1 MAKVMLSFLGTNKY
15 LECNY
20 EYNDVVIKN
29 VHYVQEAIAKLF
41 CNEWGNG
48 DSIIV
53 FVTEEAYKTNWVTG
67 TSYENKTI
75 DGLEKVLH
83 VFVKDKNVTV
93 KHVPISGGQNE
104 GEIWSIFDAVINSVN
119 HDDEIIID
127 VTHAFRAIPMLAVVM
142 INYLQMVKNVSFIG
156 LYYGAIESLGRIQD
170 IALKNINERNAP
182 IIDLSSFVYLLQFSN
197 GVYNFIEY
205 GDAKEISKYALNIVK
220 PILKETQGK
229 DEISQKIKQIAEGL
243 KIITQNFA
251 YCRGK
256 DIIKF
261 NYKKL
266 YHDIQK
272 LKEHFNGKVLPLKP
286 LQPLLDNILQKLDL
300 FKEFDDVINAK
311 KGIVAAHWCLQH
323 NLIQQSITILQES
336 LITLLCIK
344 FKLDYENL
352 NCRELVGSAFHEINS
367 QKRGKV
373 INKSESKEIEPLLSD
388 PLIQSLSDTYNKLSQ
403 IRNDINHANFR
414 KDTKKSEDIY
424 KEIQEILGKVLAII
438 KI

>member
-20 EYNDVVIKN
+20 EYNNVVIKN

-41 CNEWGNG
+41 CNEWGKG

-83 VFVKDKNVTV
+83 VFAQYKNVTV
-93 KHVPISGGQNE
+93 KHVPISSGQNE
-104 GEIWSIFDAVINSVN
+104 EEIWSIFDAVINSVN
-119 HDDEIIID
+119 QDDEIIID

-142 INYLQMVKNVSFIG
+142 INYLQLVKNVSFIG

-170 IALKNINERNAP
+170 IALRDVKERNAP
-182 IIDLSSFVYLLQFSN
+182 IIDLGSFVYLLQFSN
-197 GVYNFIEY
+197 GVYNFIQY
-205 GDAKEISKYALNIVK
+205 GDASEISKYALNTVK
-220 PILKETQGK
+220 PILKESQGK
-229 DEISQKIKQIAEGL
+229 DEISQKIRQIAESL
-243 KIITQNFA
+243 KTITQNFA

-261 NYKKL
+261 NYAKL
-266 YHDIQK
+266 YQDIQK
-272 LKEHFNGKVLPLKP
+272 LKEYFDGKVLPLKP

-300 FKEFDDVINAK
+300 FKDFDDVINAK
-311 KGIVAAHWCLQH
+311 KGIVAAQWCLQH

-336 LITLLCIK
+336 LITLVCMK
-344 FKLDYENL
+344 FKMDYENL
-352 NCRELVGSAFHEINS
+352 KCRELVGKAFYEINFQKGGKS
-367 QKRGKV
+367 Q
-373 INKSESKEIEPLLSD
+373 NKSESKEFGPLLSD
-388 PLIQSLSDTYNKLSQ
+388 PLILSLSDTYNKLTQ

-414 KDTKKSEDIY
+414 KNTKKSEDIY
-424 KEIQEILGKVLAII
+424 KEIQEILIEVLAIV
-438 KI
+438 K